1 MIMKTTL
8 ARLVCT
14 AFLTGAVA
22 CSVSPAAYAETEDC
36 VEKSFAVRTGGQLT
50 VNADRGS
57 IDVTAAEG
65 ETVGVKVIR
74 KAKGPSE
81 AKEKEMLQ
89 DHELTFNPQGDKV
102 EISARYK
109 GGDHLWQGWRNQ
121 LQVRFVI
128 SVPRKYNVDLKTAGG
143 SITVSD
149 LTGKVKVATSGGSL
163 KIGSIQG
170 PVWAKTAGGNVALAG
185 ATEAADLRTS
195 GGSIDAGEVQGSLVA
210 QTSGGSIIIRHARGN
225 AVAKTSGGNITIDDV
240 GGTIDA
246 STSGGSVSARF
257 AIQPKGNC
265 SLRSS
270 GGSIRAD
277 LSGTLAV
284 DLDAKTSGGRVITD
298 LPVTVRGEQK
308 SHHLQGKING
318 GGPVLELKTSAGNVH
333 LRKL

>member
-1 MIMKTTL
+1 MMTTTIAKL
-8 ARLVCT
+8 AST
-14 AFLTGAVA
+14 AFLAGALI
-22 CSVSPAAYAETEDC
+22 CSASPAAYAETEDR
-36 VEKSFAVRTGGQLT
+36 VEKSFAVSTGGQLI

-57 IDVTAAEG
+57 IEVAATEG
-65 ETVGVKVIR
+65 GTVEVKVVR
-74 KAKGPSE
+74 KAKGPTE

-102 EISARYK
+102 EITARYK
-109 GGDHLWQGWRNQ
+109 GGGHFWQGWRHQ
-121 LQVRFVI
+121 LQVRFMI

-149 LTGKVKVATSGGSL
+149 LTGKVKVETSGGNL

-170 PVWAKTAGGNVALAG
+170 PVWAKTSGGNVALAG

-210 QTSGGSIIIRHARGN
+210 QTHGGSITIRHAKGDV
-225 AVAKTSGGNITIDDV
+225 VAKTSGGNITIDDV

-257 AIQPKGNC
+257 AVQPKGNS

-270 GGSIRAD
+270 GGSIRVD
-277 LSGTLAV
+277 LSGALAV
-284 DLDAKTSGGRVITD
+284 DLDARTSAGRVTVD
-298 LPVTVRGEQK
+298 LPVTVHGEQK

-318 GGPVLELKTSAGNVH
+318 GGPVLELKTSAGNIH